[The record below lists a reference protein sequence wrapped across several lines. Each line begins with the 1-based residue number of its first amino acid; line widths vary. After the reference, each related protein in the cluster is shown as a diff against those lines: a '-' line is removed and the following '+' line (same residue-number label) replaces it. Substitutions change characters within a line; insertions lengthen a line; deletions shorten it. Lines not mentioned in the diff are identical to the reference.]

1 MANPFAG
8 GDPAPQGP
16 KTAEVLASGSV
27 QNGAFGTV
35 SANDGRHPFGGLK
48 HDLWCIFGGLDIDIL
63 YNGFLGW
70 VFSINEYEYILY
82 IYLFILYVYLDLYIK
97 YSNII

>member
-1 MANPFAG
+1 MELLEPCRR
-8 GDPAPQGP
+8 
-16 KTAEVLASGSV
+16 TME
-27 QNGAFGTV
+27 GTL
-35 SANDGRHPFGGLK
+35 SGGLK

-82 IYLFILYVYLDLYIK
+82 IYIYLYYMYI
-97 YSNII
+97 